1 MNNRNG
7 KQQKRTEAEQ
17 LLRPSGGY
25 QNLKVYKLATLIQ
38 DVTCRFVELY
48 IPADSRTCDQMV
60 QAARSG
66 KQNIAEGSVDAAT
79 SAKLEINLYNVAR
92 GSLEELKIDYLDYLR
107 LHNEAVWDKN
117 NPFAVKFFEAQI
129 LTNHQFREFVS
140 WAEKN
145 SSSVPSRSVPLK
157 SVIVANAAVLLINV
171 ATFWLKKM
179 IVHKLENFLD
189 NGGFSEQLY
198 NSRITKRKQ

>member
-1 MNNRNG
+1 
-7 KQQKRTEAEQ
+7 
-17 LLRPSGGY
+17 
-25 QNLKVYKLATLIQ
+25 
-38 DVTCRFVELY
+38 
-48 IPADSRTCDQMV
+48 MV

-171 ATFWLKKM
+171 ATFWLKKI

-198 NSRITKRKQ
+198 NSRIKKRKQ